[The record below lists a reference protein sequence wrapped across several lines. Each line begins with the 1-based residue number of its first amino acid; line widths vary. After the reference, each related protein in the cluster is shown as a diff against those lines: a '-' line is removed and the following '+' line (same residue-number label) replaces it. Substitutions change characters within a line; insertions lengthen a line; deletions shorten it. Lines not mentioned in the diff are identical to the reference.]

1 MNNRVLSARY
11 TMLADFYPQKRIR
24 NEAGQVVLDW
34 DRNDVYTIQNR
45 TESVMV
51 RGVTGVATT
60 EKWTSDAYEPI
71 EYAKMYVRNIEID
84 DDEKGAVTINRT
96 FRVSNIRDRV
106 GGQRLWVNDERES
119 IEFHILGVLPI
130 QDPFGKTV
138 EYEILLKGV
147 VR

>member
-11 TMLADFYPQKRIR
+11 TMLADFYMQKKIR

-34 DRNDVYTIQNR
+34 DRDDPYTIQNR

-51 RGVTGVATT
+51 RGVTGVSTT
-60 EKWTSDAYEPI
+60 ERWTSDAYEPI
-71 EYAKMYVRNIEID
+71 EYAKMYIRSIKID
-84 DDEKGAVTINRT
+84 DDEKGDVTINRT

-106 GGQRLWVNDERES
+106 SGDRLWINDERDS

-138 EYEILLKGV
+138 EYEILMKGV
-147 VR
+147 VQ